1 MANPAIARILGYGS
15 VEEFMKLGAGEL
27 YASEAEQEYFNRRLL
42 EDDHASGME
51 LRLRRSD
58 GSPMWGSVS
67 TTAVRGEDGSIEYL
81 DVMVEDISQRKSADE
96 AIGRRILLEQL
107 LNSISSS
114 IVNISPED
122 FDATLLEALGSIGEF
137 EQMDRAYVFLYSD
150 DHTTQTNTH
159 EWCREGVEPRIQD
172 LEDQPVDQVP
182 WLTEHILAPCDFLVS
197 RLDDLPREGAAE
209 RRIWEQS
216 MIRSR
221 ACFPMRHRERIIGYF
236 GLDAVLAEKALPED
250 DVILLDTVADLLA
263 TAFHRMRHEEEL
275 VVARNEAEKATLAK
289 SEFLA
294 NMSHEI
300 RTPMNGVIGMAEIM
314 LDTEMSDEQRGYVET
329 ILSSATALL
338 EVINDILDFS
348 KIEAGK
354 IELQPAPFD
363 LRGLIED
370 VGQFFAVTAQRNNVE
385 LVVRYAPG
393 APRWVIG
400 DAVRIRQVLMNF
412 AGNAVKFTS
421 SGHILI
427 DVACSVGTAAHATFR
442 VSVEDTGI
450 GIPEAVQKQVFEK
463 FTQADTSSTRTFEGT
478 GLGLAIARQLAELM
492 GGDIGCTSR
501 EGEGSTFHF
510 EVTLPLHD
518 APEPRREQPTSG
530 EDLTGLKVLVVDDNE
545 VNRQVLCEQL
555 SAWELDHVCVDS
567 ATSALDALEEAR
579 RSGAPIDVALLDSN
593 MPEIGGID
601 LGRII
606 RQERGLTE
614 VALVLL
620 TSATRETDLDELD
633 EVGFAGHLTKPI
645 RSTSLMQTLL
655 GALVPQDARATARER
670 ESIDASPGTGE
681 PHGRLLVVE
690 DNPANQKVA
699 SIMLRRLGCEV
710 EVASNGREA
719 VDWLRD
725 EHFDM
730 VFMDCQMPVMD
741 GYEATRCI
749 RELDGPRAEV
759 PIVAMTAHAMQSDR
773 DKCIA
778 AGMSEY
784 MSKPISKSS
793 TQAIL
798 KKYLGDRCTGRVT
811 GTAKALVVDGDEA
824 SQETVRT
831 ALRRLYPAAR
841 IRTAADG
848 MEACILV
855 GSFQPDLVICDLLTP
870 HLDAPSLVRHLLASK
885 RYARTRFIGTTALDP
900 QSGPVR
906 DVRRLGVERILL
918 KPFDDQDLVDVLSGT
933 SSVPVKRAPETPDLP
948 VLDPSVLTDMV
959 EDDTETLREVISTYG
974 QTLPPLMEQLERDVA
989 SGDLESAAGAA
1000 HSIKGGA
1007 ANLGGARLRHVA
1019 AGIEAAAREGDADAC
1034 TPLLGDARRELEVLL
1049 AALDGQDWQ
1058 DLSGTSA

>member
-1 MANPAIARILGYGS
+1 
-15 VEEFMKLGAGEL
+15 
-27 YASEAEQEYFNRRLL
+27 
-42 EDDHASGME
+42 
-51 LRLRRSD
+51 
-58 GSPMWGSVS
+58 MWGSVS
-67 TTAVRGEDGSIEYL
+67 TSAARGEDGAIEYM
-81 DVMVEDISQRKSADE
+81 DVMVEDITLRKTADE
-96 AIGRRILLEQL
+96 SIGRRILLEQL

-114 IVNISPED
+114 IVNISPTD
-122 FDATLLEALGSIGEF
+122 FDATLLEALGSIAEF

-150 DHTTQTNTH
+150 DQTSQTNTH

-197 RLDDLPREGAAE
+197 RLDDLPPEGAAE

-216 MIRSR
+216 AIRSR
-221 ACFPMRHRERIIGYF
+221 ACFPMRHRDRIIGYF
-236 GLDAVLAEKALPED
+236 GLDAVLGEKALPEE
-250 DVILLDTVADLLA
+250 DVVLLDTVADLLA
-263 TAFHRMRHEEEL
+263 TAFHRVRHEEEL
-275 VVARNEAEKATLAK
+275 VVARNEAEKATQAK

-314 LDTEMSDEQRGYVET
+314 LDTDMSDEQRGYVET

-354 IELQPAPFD
+354 IELQPAPLD
-363 LRGLIED
+363 LAGLVED

-412 AGNAVKFTS
+412 VGNAVKFTS

-427 DVACSVGTAAHATFR
+427 DVACSDRTATRATFR
-442 VSVEDTGI
+442 ASVEDTGI
-450 GIPEAVQKQVFEK
+450 GIPDAALQVVFEK

-478 GLGLAIARQLAELM
+478 GLGLAIARQLVELM

-518 APEPRREQPTSG
+518 APEPRREQPASG
-530 EDLTGLKVLVVDDNE
+530 EALAGLKVLVVDDNE

-555 SAWELDHVCVDS
+555 SAWELEHVCVDS
-567 ATSALDALEEAR
+567 ASSALEALDEATG
-579 RSGAPIDVALLDSN
+579 SGAPIDVVLLDFN

-606 RQERGLTE
+606 RQERGLTD

-633 EVGFAGHLTKPI
+633 AVGFAGHLTKPI
-645 RSTSLMQTLL
+645 RSGSLMQTLL
-655 GALVPQDARATARER
+655 AALAPQDARVTARER
-670 ESIDASPGTGE
+670 ESIDAWPGTGE

-699 SIMLRRLGCEV
+699 SIMLQRLGCEV

-719 VDWLRD
+719 VERLRD
-725 EHFDM
+725 EHFDV

-749 RELDGPRAEV
+749 RELDGPRGNV

-773 DKCIA
+773 DRCIA

-784 MSKPISKSS
+784 MSKPISKSA
-793 TQAIL
+793 TRAIL
-798 KKYLGDRCTGRVT
+798 KRYLGDRCSGRLTGVAR
-811 GTAKALVVDGDEA
+811 ALVVDGDA
-824 SQETVRT
+824 SSQELVRR

-841 IRTAADG
+841 IRSASDG

-855 GSFQPDLVICDLLTP
+855 GSFQPELIICDLHAP
-870 HLDAPSLVRHLLASK
+870 HLDAPSLVRHLLGSK
-885 RYARTRFIGTTALDP
+885 RYAGTRFIGMTPLDP
-900 QSGPVR
+900 RSGPGR
-906 DVRRLGVERILL
+906 EIRRLGVERILV
-918 KPFDDQDLVDVLSGT
+918 KPFQEQDVVDVLSGS
-933 SSVPVKRAPETPDLP
+933 SSVPVELIGETPDLP

-959 EDDTETLREVISTYG
+959 GDDTETLREVISTYG
-974 QTLPPLMEQLERDVA
+974 QTLPPLVEQLERDVA

-1007 ANLGGARLRHVA
+1007 ANLGGARLRQVA
-1019 AGIEAAAREGDADAC
+1019 AGIEDAARGGDADAC
-1034 TPLLGDARRELEVLL
+1034 GPLIGEARRELEALL
-1049 AALDGQDWQ
+1049 AALDEQDWLG
-1058 DLSGTSA
+1058 LSGTSA